1 MSSTPSGRA
10 VVLTADQRSS
20 RRSADAVPDALAAL
34 AAVPTLRGWE
44 RTAGDELQG
53 LLDSPAS
60 VTTAV
65 RLLVR
70 DGRWHVGLGVGD
82 VERPLP
88 ESTRAGRG
96 PAYVAARAA
105 VEGARTSPHHL
116 RVEADSPWGRHLES
130 ALWLWS
136 GVLTRRTAKGWEVAD
151 LLEQGLT
158 HDRVAAELGVSQSA
172 VSQRVAAAGLAD
184 DHRAQELAAA
194 LTTLSL
200 EVP

>member
-1 MSSTPSGRA
+1 MSPQPSGRA

-20 RRSADAVPDALAAL
+20 RRSADAVPDALDL
-34 AAVPTLRGWE
+34 LTDVPTLRGWE

-53 LLDSPAS
+53 LLDSPEA

-65 RLLVR
+65 RQLVR
-70 DGRWHVGLGVGD
+70 DGRWHVGLGIGR
-82 VERPLP
+82 VETPLP

-105 VEGARTSPHHL
+105 VEAARSSPHHL
-116 RVEADSPWGRHLES
+116 RVETDSPWGHHLES

-136 GVLTRRTAKGWEVAD
+136 GVLSRRTSKGWEVVD
-151 LLEQGLT
+151 LLARGLT
-158 HDRVAAELGVSQSA
+158 HDRVGAELGISQSA
-172 VSQRVAAAGLAD
+172 VSQRVTAAGLVD
-184 DHRAQELAAA
+184 DLRAQELAAA
-194 LTTLSL
+194 LTSLCL